1 MQARRSVRASFER
14 QVASAMKLSPADK
27 QGCLRFA
34 LKVVGTFLSAARLRC
49 VRVYRQLFH
58 PLMGRRGFA

>member
-1 MQARRSVRASFER
+1 
-14 QVASAMKLSPADK
+14 MKLSPADK